1 MRSSTA
7 IMCSS
12 NLTTGN
18 NMSESSQNNMPE
30 KSSATVAPQPDKNT
44 FSVWKVLLPVAI
56 GLGVVVLMFLHDARK
71 EDLSAVMRSINF
83 TAHTILFLLLG
94 WLFMIGR
101 DVGLSWRFRALTDHK
116 LRWTQ
121 AFKVDF
127 LCEFTSCI
135 TPSAVGGSSLGMIF
149 LNREGVELGRATT
162 LMITTLF
169 LDELFFVISCP
180 LVILFTP
187 VNEIFNSGSGAF
199 SSGIKL
205 TFWLVYSGICL
216 WTLLLF
222 LGIIV
227 KPAAIRNVIIKLFSI
242 RFLRRWQPAVIALG
256 DNMVATSV
264 ELRKNRFSFWLEVF
278 GGTAL
283 SWTSRYMVVNA
294 IFMAFLPATVNFAD
308 QWLIL
313 ARQFVVWVVLMV
325 SPTPGGSGLSEWLFT
340 EYYSD
345 LIPSAGLALI
355 MAICWRLIS
364 YYVYL
369 AIGAAIVPGW
379 LKDTFNSLH
388 RNKVKKNPQSLS
400 DK

>member
-1 MRSSTA
+1 MT
-7 IMCSS
+7 
-12 NLTTGN
+12 
-18 NMSESSQNNMPE
+18 Q
-30 KSSATVAPQPDKNT
+30 SAQTQKAFAP
-44 FSVWKVLLPVAI
+44 WKIALPMAI
-56 GLGVVVLMFLHDARK
+56 GLGVVVLMFIHDAKK
-71 EDLSAVMRSINF
+71 EDLQQVWSSISF
-83 TAHTILFLLLG
+83 TTHTLLFLLLA
-94 WLFMIGR
+94 WVFMLGR

-149 LNREGVELGRATT
+149 LNREGIELGRATT
-162 LMITTLF
+162 LMMTTLL
-169 LDELFFVISCP
+169 LDELFFVVSCP
-180 LVILFTP
+180 IVIWLTP
-187 VNEIFNSGSGAF
+187 LDAIFSSGSGAF
-199 SSGIKL
+199 SSGIRL
-205 TFWLVYSGICL
+205 TFWLVYSGICV
-216 WTLLLF
+216 WTGLLF

-227 KPAAIRNVIIKLFSI
+227 KPNAIRRLLVKIFSLK
-242 RFLRRWQPAVIALG
+242 FLRRWQNGVTALG
-256 DNMVATSV
+256 DNMVATSA
-264 ELRKNRFSFWLEVF
+264 ELRKKRPGFWLEVF

-283 SWTSRYMVVNA
+283 SWTSRYLVVNA
-294 IFMAFLPATVNFAD
+294 IFMAFLPHLCTFAD

-340 EYYSD
+340 EYYGD

-369 AIGAAIVPGW
+369 AIGAMIVPEW
-379 LKDTFNSLH
+379 LKGAYNALKH
-388 RNKVKKNPQSLS
+388 KKV
-400 DK
+400 

>member
-1 MRSSTA
+1 MA
-7 IMCSS
+7 
-12 NLTTGN
+12 NPLKQ
-18 NMSESSQNNMPE
+18 QNVSPNAAKKPF
-30 KSSATVAPQPDKNT
+30 AA
-44 FSVWKVLLPVAI
+44 WKVILPVLI
-56 GLGVVVLMFLHDARK
+56 GLGVVVLMLVHDAQK
-71 EDLSAVMRSINF
+71 EDLGKVIDSIHV
-83 TAHTILFLLLG
+83 TTHTVLFLLVA
-94 WLFMIGR
+94 WVFMIGR

-121 AFKVDF
+121 AFRVDF

-149 LNREGVELGRATT
+149 LHREGIELGRATT

-180 LVILFTP
+180 IVILFTP
-187 VNEIFNSGSGAF
+187 VGEMFGSSTFAH
-199 SSGIKL
+199 GIRL
-205 TFWLVYSGICL
+205 TFWLVYAGIFL

-227 KPAAIRNVIIKLFSI
+227 KPNAIRKVLVRIFSM
-242 RFLRRWQPAVIALG
+242 RLLRRWQPQVVALG

-264 ELRKNRFSFWLEVF
+264 ELRRKPLWFWAEVF
-278 GGTAL
+278 GGTVL

-294 IFMAFLPATVNFAD
+294 IFMAFLPSTVNFAD

-340 EYYSD
+340 EYYGN
-345 LIPSAGLALI
+345 LIPTAGLALI

-369 AIGAAIVPGW
+369 AIGAIIVPSW
-379 LKDTFNSLH
+379 FKDTINAIHHHSTC
-388 RNKVKKNPQSLS
+388 RQPDAAVAAESMTTSQPQEKK
-400 DK
+400 

>member
-1 MRSSTA
+1 MILSLK
-7 IMCSS
+7 
-12 NLTTGN
+12 LTDTD
-18 NMSESSQNNMPE
+18 MADSPKQQNGANDAVKKPF
-30 KSSATVAPQPDKNT
+30 AL
-44 FSVWKVLLPVAI
+44 WKVILPVLI
-56 GLGVVVLMFLHDARK
+56 GLGVVVLMFVHDAQK
-71 EDLSAVMRSINF
+71 EDLGKVLDSIRV
-83 TAHTILFLLLG
+83 TAHTVLFLLVA
-94 WLFMIGR
+94 WVFMIGR

-116 LRWTQ
+116 LRWMQ

-149 LNREGVELGRATT
+149 LNREGIELGRATT

-180 LVILFTP
+180 IVILFTP
-187 VNEIFNSGSGAF
+187 AGEIFNCGSAAF
-199 SSGIKL
+199 AHGIKL
-205 TFWLVYSGICL
+205 TFWLVYAGIFI

-227 KPAAIRNVIIKLFSI
+227 RPNAIRKVLVKLFSL
-242 RFLRRWQPAVIALG
+242 RLLRRWQPQVAALG

-264 ELRKNRFSFWLEVF
+264 ELRRKPGGFWLEVF

-294 IFMAFLPATVNFAD
+294 IFMAFLPSTVNFSD

-340 EYYSD
+340 EYYGN
-345 LIPSAGLALI
+345 LIPTAGLALI

-369 AIGAAIVPGW
+369 AIGATIVPGW
-379 LKDTFNSLH
+379 LKGTINAIHHHSGAAQTEAAAKADEKAPIQSEE
-388 RNKVKKNPQSLS
+388 KK
-400 DK
+400 

>member
-1 MRSSTA
+1 MEE
-7 IMCSS
+7 
-12 NLTTGN
+12 
-18 NMSESSQNNMPE
+18 ESVNESMQNPPE
-30 KSSATVAPQPDKNT
+30 PDKKA
-44 FSVWKVLLPVAI
+44 FALWKVLLPVAI
-56 GLGVVVLMFLHDARK
+56 GLGVVVLMFIHDARK
-71 EDLSAVMRSINF
+71 EDLGAVLKSISF
-83 TAHTILFLLLG
+83 TAHTVLFLIIA
-94 WLFMIGR
+94 WLFMFGR
-101 DVGLSWRFRALTDHK
+101 DLGLSWRFRALTDHK

-135 TPSAVGGSSLGMIF
+135 TPSAVGGSSLGMVF
-149 LNREGVELGRATT
+149 LNREGIELGRATT

-180 LVILFTP
+180 LVIAFTP
-187 VNEIFNSGSGAF
+187 VNEIFNSGSSAF
-199 SSGIKL
+199 SHGIQL
-205 TFWLVYSGICL
+205 TFWLVYTGIVL

-227 KPAAIRNVIIKLFSI
+227 KPNAIRNVLYKLFSI
-242 RFLRRWQPAVIALG
+242 RFLRRWQPAVAALG

-264 ELRKNRFSFWLEVF
+264 ELRKKRFCFWLEVF

-294 IFMAFLPATVNFAD
+294 IFMAFLPESCSLAD

-340 EYYSD
+340 EYYGD
-345 LIPSAGLALI
+345 LIPTAGLALI
-355 MAICWRLIS
+355 MAVCWRLIS

-369 AIGAAIVPGW
+369 AIGAMIVPEW
-379 LKDTFNSLH
+379 LKGTIQAFH
-388 RNKVKKNPQSLS
+388 RHSSKGKSQKNDVAPSAWIESDRQKIDKVS
-400 DK
+400 DNND